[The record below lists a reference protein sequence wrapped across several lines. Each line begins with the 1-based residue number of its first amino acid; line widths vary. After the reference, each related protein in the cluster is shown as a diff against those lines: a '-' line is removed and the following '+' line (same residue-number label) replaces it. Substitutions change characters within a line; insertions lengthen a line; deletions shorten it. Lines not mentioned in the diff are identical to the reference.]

1 MHSPLQALL
10 REFVADSGGEGGPLS
25 ASSAESAGRPSSDG
39 PPQKQDGGGGAEGG
53 CRASGAIYEL
63 LTSANS
69 FWKVGQDRLG
79 YLPGRDLTAALHVA
93 GVGRVPAVCAS
104 PAGMCPF
111 LYVSVFFPL
120 ASALPCLLASHCTD
134 TDTDRHGS

>member
-1 MHSPLQALL
+1 MGQAVKSHPHSRSFRHAVPVCFSGRDLEWAAVHSPLQALL

-39 PPQKQDGGGGAEGG
+39 FPQKQDGGGGAGAGGAEGG

-79 YLPGRDLTAALHVA
+79 YLPRA
-93 GVGRVPAVCAS
+93 
-104 PAGMCPF
+104 
-111 LYVSVFFPL
+111 
-120 ASALPCLLASHCTD
+120 
-134 TDTDRHGS
+134 